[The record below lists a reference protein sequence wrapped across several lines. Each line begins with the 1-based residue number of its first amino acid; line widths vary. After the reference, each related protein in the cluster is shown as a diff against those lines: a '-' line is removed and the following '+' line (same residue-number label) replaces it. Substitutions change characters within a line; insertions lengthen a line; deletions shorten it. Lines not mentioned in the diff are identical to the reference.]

1 MACSCEV
8 LYRRKKFR
16 NPYGDTGIYRRL
28 GGLTISRGH
37 RLSGFDADRSLA
49 QNVLWRGFR
58 QTTPLPAECRRRG
71 RTKEINAMNVNSF
84 GLDLAEEQILNNDL
98 SDEALERAGGLENR
112 AGYTI
117 AMCSGLSSCP
127 SAPA

>member
-1 MACSCEV
+1 MWSGA
-8 LYRRKKFR
+8 
-16 NPYGDTGIYRRL
+16 
-28 GGLTISRGH
+28 GLDKQH
-37 RLSGFDADRSLA
+37 LCLLSAGAA
-49 QNVLWRGFR
+49 GE
-58 QTTPLPAECRRRG
+58 P
-71 RTKEINAMNVNSF
+71 KEINAMNSF
-84 GLDLAEEQILNNDL
+84 GFELAEEQILIDEL

>member
-1 MACSCEV
+1 MWSGA
-8 LYRRKKFR
+8 
-16 NPYGDTGIYRRL
+16 
-28 GGLTISRGH
+28 GLDKQH
-37 RLSGFDADRSLA
+37 LC
-49 QNVLWRGFR
+49 
-58 QTTPLPAECRRRG
+58 LPSAGAAGEP
-71 RTKEINAMNVNSF
+71 KEINAMNSF
-84 GLDLAEEQILNNDL
+84 VFDLADEQILIDEL

>member
-1 MACSCEV
+1 MCS
-8 LYRRKKFR
+8 
-16 NPYGDTGIYRRL
+16 GA
-28 GGLTISRGH
+28 GLDKQH
-37 RLSGFDADRSLA
+37 LCL
-49 QNVLWRGFR
+49 LK
-58 QTTPLPAECRRRG
+58 CRRRG

-84 GLDLAEEQILNNDL
+84 GLDLADEQILIDDL

>member
-1 MACSCEV
+1 MWSGA
-8 LYRRKKFR
+8 
-16 NPYGDTGIYRRL
+16 
-28 GGLTISRGH
+28 GLDKQHLCLLNAGA
-37 RLSGFDADRSLA
+37 G
-49 QNVLWRGFR
+49 
-58 QTTPLPAECRRRG
+58 G
-71 RTKEINAMNVNSF
+71 RTKEINVMNVNSF
-84 GLDLAEEQILNNDL
+84 GLDLSEEQILIDEL

>member
-1 MACSCEV
+1 VIGFA
-8 LYRRKKFR
+8 R
-16 NPYGDTGIYRRL
+16 
-28 GGLTISRGH
+28 
-37 RLSGFDADRSLA
+37 FDAERSLDHNA
-49 QNVLWRGFR
+49 AWRGNR
-58 QTTPLPAECRRRG
+58 HKQHLCLLECRRRG

-84 GLDLAEEQILNNDL
+84 GLDLAEEQLLNVEL

>member
-1 MACSCEV
+1 MPLMAPAPDG
-8 LYRRKKFR
+8 LRYRSAAVIGFR
-16 NPYGDTGIYRRL
+16 RI
-28 GGLTISRGH
+28 
-37 RLSGFDADRSLA
+37 DADRSLA
-49 QNVLWRGFR
+49 HNVIWRGIR
-58 QTTPLPAECRRRG
+58 QTTPLPAEYRRRG

-84 GLDLAEEQILNNDL
+84 GLDLADEQILNDEL

-112 AGYTI
+112 AGITI

>member
-1 MACSCEV
+1 MSIGAG
-8 LYRRKKFR
+8 LDKQHL
-16 NPYGDTGIYRRL
+16 RL
-28 GGLTISRGH
+28 
-37 RLSGFDADRSLA
+37 
-49 QNVLWRGFR
+49 
-58 QTTPLPAECRRRG
+58 PEYRRRG

-84 GLDLAEEQILNNDL
+84 GLDLADEQILNDEL

-112 AGYTI
+112 AGITI

>member
-1 MACSCEV
+1 MCS
-8 LYRRKKFR
+8 
-16 NPYGDTGIYRRL
+16 GA
-28 GGLTISRGH
+28 GLDKQHLCLLNAGA
-37 RLSGFDADRSLA
+37 G
-49 QNVLWRGFR
+49 
-58 QTTPLPAECRRRG
+58 G

-84 GLDLAEEQILNNDL
+84 GLDLSEEQILINEL

>member
-1 MACSCEV
+1 MV
-8 LYRRKKFR
+8 
-16 NPYGDTGIYRRL
+16 
-28 GGLTISRGH
+28 
-37 RLSGFDADRSLA
+37 
-49 QNVLWRGFR
+49 WRGFR

-71 RTKEINAMNVNSF
+71 RTKEINAMNSF
-84 GLDLAEEQILNNDL
+84 VFDLAEEQILIDEL

>member
-1 MACSCEV
+1 MVTVGLVGGRGCPRQ
-8 LYRRKKFR
+8 YH
-16 NPYGDTGIYRRL
+16 TGVI
-28 GGLTISRGH
+28 GFA
-37 RLSGFDADRSLA
+37 GFDADRSLDH
-49 QNVLWRGFR
+49 NVAWRGIR
-58 QTTPLPAECRRRG
+58 QTTPLPAEYRRRG

-84 GLDLAEEQILNNDL
+84 GLDLADEQILIDEL

-112 AGYTI
+112 AGLTI

>member
-1 MACSCEV
+1 VIGFA
-8 LYRRKKFR
+8 
-16 NPYGDTGIYRRL
+16 
-28 GGLTISRGH
+28 
-37 RLSGFDADRSLA
+37 GFDADRSLDH
-49 QNVLWRGFR
+49 NVAWRGIR
-58 QTTPLPAECRRRG
+58 QTTPLPAEYRRRG

-84 GLDLAEEQILNNDL
+84 GLDLADEQILIDDL

-112 AGYTI
+112 AGLTI